1 MGTTT
6 VKALLLA
13 PDGTPCGT
21 AVVPY
26 PGGRAPD
33 DPESWWTAV
42 GRAVRSLDLG
52 RRDVAVAGVGVAGRG
67 GGVALL
73 DARGQPVA
81 VPWDAVRARVAGL
94 PLARTRR
101 FRRVAQWGRLLA
113 AARRVAAGATARVA
127 LVLPVK
133 DYVAFRLTGI
143 AGTDPP
149 SGACPRWP
157 ADPAPLGV
165 PAPLLPRMRRP
176 ESRLGG
182 TEARAAAL
190 LGLEPGVPVAVGTLD
205 GIAANLGAGML
216 RTGEGCLTLGT
227 HAVVR
232 VNTRRPVD
240 GRWTVAAFTYPFV
253 GGGWTSGGDVP
264 EAGAAMAWLARL
276 ARDGGAPP
284 AGRARARV
292 PGTEGPRGIFEDA
305 GEAARFFAAHAAL
318 DALAAETPPGAGGLR
333 FFPDAGAGA
342 ALAGLRPDHRLGHL
356 ARAIM
361 EGIAMALADVLER
374 LARRGG
380 RPRAL
385 RLTGGGSRSR
395 VWTTIVAAAVDR
407 PLGLV
412 APEAS
417 ARGAAILAA
426 VAAGVWPD
434 VAAAARRMVREA
446 GSVGPAPGLRR
457 SYAELR
463 ADRAPYG
470 TGRRW

>member
-1 MGTTT
+1 MGTST
-6 VKALLLA
+6 VKALLLGS
-13 PDGTPCGT
+13 DGTPYGT

-26 PGGRAPD
+26 PEGRAPD

-42 GRAVRSLDLG
+42 GRAVRSLGLA
-52 RRDVAVAGVGVAGRG
+52 RRAVAVAGVGVCGRG
-67 GGVALL
+67 SGLALL
-73 DARGQPVA
+73 DARGEPIA
-81 VPWDAVRARVAGL
+81 VPWRAVRAGAARL
-94 PLARTRR
+94 PLAPTRR

-113 AARRVAAGATARVA
+113 AARRVGAGATARVA

-157 ADPAPLGV
+157 VDPMRLGV
-165 PAPLLPRMRRP
+165 PARLLPRMRRP

-182 TEARAAAL
+182 TAAGTL

-205 GIAANLGAGML
+205 GIAANVGAGML
-216 RTGEGCLTLGT
+216 RTGDGCLTLGT
-227 HAVVR
+227 HGVVR

-276 ARDGGAPP
+276 SLAGGAPP
-284 AGRARARV
+284 AGTARWRV
-292 PGTEGPRGIFEDA
+292 PGPEGSRPTSTDA
-305 GEAARFFAAHAAL
+305 GEGARFFAAHAVL
-318 DALAAETPPGAGGLR
+318 DALAAEIPPGAGGLR
-333 FFPDAGAGA
+333 FLPDAGAGA

-395 VWTTIVAAAVDR
+395 VWATIVAAAVDR

-434 VAAAARRMVREA
+434 VTAAARRMVREA
-446 GSVGPAPGLRR
+446 GSVRPAPELRAI
-457 SYAELR
+457 YAELR
-463 ADRAPYG
+463 AGRAPYG
-470 TGRRW
+470 TGRRA